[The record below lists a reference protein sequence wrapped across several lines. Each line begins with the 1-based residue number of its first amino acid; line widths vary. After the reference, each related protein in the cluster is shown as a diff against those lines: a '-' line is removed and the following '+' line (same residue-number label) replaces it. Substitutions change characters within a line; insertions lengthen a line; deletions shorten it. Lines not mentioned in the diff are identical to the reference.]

1 MTNKK
6 EVAQAI
12 WDTYLGGYSKAL
24 MTPVEQFDT
33 YLDPYSKKII
43 ADILR
48 EVVAQLGYTHLYVDG
63 DHGLGVVNIRDII
76 KVCDELE
83 VL

>member
-12 WDTYLGGYSKAL
+12 WNTYVDGYSKAL

-43 ADILR
+43 ANILRALVSNNEEWVDGTYMVKSEDIL
-48 EVVAQLGYTHLYVDG
+48 
-63 DHGLGVVNIRDII
+63 NIAT
-76 KVCDELE
+76 ELE
-83 VL
+83 AL

>member
-6 EVAQAI
+6 EVAQTI
-12 WDTYLGGYSKAL
+12 WNTYIGGYSKAL

-33 YLDPYSKKII
+33 SLDSDSRKII
-43 ADILR
+43 ADVLR
-48 EVVAQLGYTHLYVDG
+48 ELVAELQYYQCCKDE
-63 DHGLGVVNIRDII
+63 GVEDMVLDASAILDVAD
-76 KVCDELE
+76 KLE

>member
-1 MTNKK
+1 MANKK
-6 EVAQAI
+6 EVAQVI
-12 WDTYLGGYSKAL
+12 WNTYVDGYSKAL

-48 EVVAQLGYTHLYVDG
+48 ELVAELQYYQFCREE
-63 DHGLGVVNIRDII
+63 GVEDMVLDARAILD
-76 KVCDELE
+76 VCDELE
-83 VL
+83 NL

>member
-12 WDTYLGGYSKAL
+12 WNTYVDGYSEAL

-48 EVVAQLGYTHLYVDG
+48 ELVAELQYYQCCEEE
-63 DHGLGVVNIRDII
+63 GVEDMVLDARAILD
-76 KVCDELE
+76 VCDELE
-83 VL
+83 NL

>member
-12 WDTYLGGYSKAL
+12 WDTYINGYSEAL
-24 MTPVEQFDT
+24 MTPVENFAT
-33 YLDPYSKKII
+33 YLDNDSRKIV
-43 ADILR
+43 ADVLR

-63 DHGLGVVNIRDII
+63 DHGLGVVNIRDILN
-76 KVCDELE
+76 VCDELE
-83 VL
+83 NL

>member
-33 YLDPYSKKII
+33 SITSDSRTIV
-43 ADILR
+43 ADVLR
-48 EVVAQLGYTHLYVDG
+48 EVANQLQYQNFGENVDMIVDAHSLYEVA
-63 DHGLGVVNIRDII
+63 
-76 KVCDELE
+76 DELE

>member
-33 YLDPYSKKII
+33 SITSDSRKIV
-43 ADILR
+43 ANVLR
-48 EVVAQLGYTHLYVDG
+48 EVANQLQYQNFGEGVDMIVDAHSLYEVA
-63 DHGLGVVNIRDII
+63 
-76 KVCDELE
+76 DELE

>member
-1 MTNKK
+1 MTDKK

-12 WDTYLGGYSKAL
+12 WNTYVDGYSKAL

-33 YLDPYSKKII
+33 YLDPYSKRII

-48 EVVAQLGYTHLYVDG
+48 EVVEQLQYYQFKEDVEDLVLDARAIL
-63 DHGLGVVNIRDII
+63 D
-76 KVCDELE
+76 VCDELE
-83 VL
+83 NL

>member
-33 YLDPYSKKII
+33 SITSDSRKIV
-43 ADILR
+43 ADVLR
-48 EVVAQLGYTHLYVDG
+48 EVANQLQYQNFGEGVDMIVDAHSLYEVA
-63 DHGLGVVNIRDII
+63 
-76 KVCDELE
+76 DELE
-83 VL
+83 VLYK

>member
-12 WDTYLGGYSKAL
+12 WNTYVDGYSKAL

-33 YLDPYSKKII
+33 SITSDSRKIV
-43 ADILR
+43 ANVLRALVSNNEEWVDGTYMVKSEDIL
-48 EVVAQLGYTHLYVDG
+48 
-63 DHGLGVVNIRDII
+63 NIAT
-76 KVCDELE
+76 ELE
-83 VL
+83 NL